1 MSGTSLRVR
10 IIAVLILL
18 GGCAA
23 LAWHRYA
30 AHFTNKD
37 QEPLFGEQ
45 IEYTDEN
52 AQEHPLS
59 QPQGGYTLALES
71 TIVENGM
78 AYVTFGLTAP
88 EDTDFS
94 DVLDIRSDAGLT
106 FSDLTAKPAEKNTS
120 AEISY
125 DVIDDRDGK
134 DNTLKIV
141 VRVRPVIQQGADS
154 AFGSGK
160 TCEIVFKDIVKR
172 GHDQTYEQTLLAAK
186 YAGQTDYVLTAEE
199 AERVHPKTLLASGE
213 WKFVIELTDADPGE
227 MELLKSPVS
236 TKVWVVR
243 TGSTEYE
250 ALDSVEDVTL
260 TSVRVSPLRVDI
272 SFDIPEPSDRFE
284 CLFIDAGM
292 FPSLPG
298 TVPMD
303 YDNVILVLKD
313 GTKITLFQ
321 SRGATD
327 MAILAANRPIVLEE
341 VDYLQMS
348 DGTKL
353 QKNKIFKKVS

>member
-1 MSGTSLRVR
+1 M
-10 IIAVLILL
+10 
-18 GGCAA
+18 
-23 LAWHRYA
+23 
-30 AHFTNKD
+30 
-37 QEPLFGEQ
+37 
-45 IEYTDEN
+45 
-52 AQEHPLS
+52 
-59 QPQGGYTLALES
+59 
-71 TIVENGM
+71 
-78 AYVTFGLTAP
+78 
-88 EDTDFS
+88 
-94 DVLDIRSDAGLT
+94 
-106 FSDLTAKPAEKNTS
+106 
-120 AEISY
+120 
-125 DVIDDRDGK
+125 
-134 DNTLKIV
+134 
-141 VRVRPVIQQGADS
+141 
-154 AFGSGK
+154 
-160 TCEIVFKDIVKR
+160 
-172 GHDQTYEQTLLAAK
+172 AAK

-227 MELLKSPVS
+227 MELLESPVS

-292 FPSLPG
+292 FPPLPG

-353 QKNKIFKKVS
+353 QAK